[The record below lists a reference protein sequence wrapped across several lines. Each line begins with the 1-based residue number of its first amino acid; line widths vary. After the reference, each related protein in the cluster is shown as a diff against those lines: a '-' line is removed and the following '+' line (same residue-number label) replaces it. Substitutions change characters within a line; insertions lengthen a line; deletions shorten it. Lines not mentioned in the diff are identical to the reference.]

1 MNILIAHTPKVIDAS
16 VCNANIAAPACV
28 VSQAPNINKQKVT
41 LILDLDETL
50 IHSSF
55 IKPDFFDFIV
65 PVSHEDQTV
74 EVYVQKRP
82 GFNNFIRSIAYEFD
96 VFIFTASMPEY
107 AVPVI
112 QTIIPGFPLS
122 RILTRNHCR
131 LYNGILVKDISIF
144 RRDLSRMIIVD
155 NSAESFALQQENG
168 ILISTWTGDQ
178 EDAALQEELLPILHQ
193 CRIADDVRTVITRC
207 YSS

>member
-16 VCNANIAAPACV
+16 VCNANMAAPSCV
-28 VSQAPNINKQKVT
+28 ASQAPVLNKQKVT

-55 IKPDFFDFIV
+55 IKPDYFDFIV
-65 PVSHEDQTV
+65 PVTHEDQTV
-74 EVYVQKRP
+74 DIYVQKRP
-82 GFNNFIRSIAYEFD
+82 GFNNFIRAIAYEFD
-96 VFIFTASMPEY
+96 VFIFTASMSEY

-131 LYNGILVKDISIF
+131 PYNGSLVKDISIF

-168 ILISTWTGDQ
+168 ILISTWTGDKD
-178 EDAALQEELLPILHQ
+178 DAALQEELLPFLHQ
-193 CRIADDVRTVITRC
+193 CSMADDVRSVITRS

>member
-1 MNILIAHTPKVIDAS
+1 MNILIAHTPKVIDTSA
-16 VCNANIAAPACV
+16 CNTNIAAPACV
-28 VSQAPNINKQKVT
+28 VSQASNISKQKVT

-55 IKPDFFDFIV
+55 IKPDYFDFIV

-74 EVYVQKRP
+74 EVFVQKRP
-82 GFNNFIRSIAYEFD
+82 GFNNFIRSIAYKFD

-131 LYNGILVKDISIF
+131 LFNGILVKDISIF

-155 NSAESFALQQENG
+155 NSAESFALQQDNG
-168 ILISTWTGDQ
+168 ILVSTWTGDQ
-178 EDAALQEELLPILHQ
+178 EDTALQELLPFLHE
-193 CRIADDVRTVITRC
+193 CSIASDVRSVITNC
-207 YSS
+207 YSE